1 MKIMVEV
8 VLIIAAMIGFTIGL
22 YLIEIFYNWLNKNK
36 QLWEWI
42 YQG

>member
-1 MKIMVEV
+1 MNIMVEV

-36 QLWEWI
+36 
-42 YQG
+42 